1 MLKQTGSTE
10 RDTKGRNIPLTPQ
23 PQLHSN
29 VGRKLSFDMN
39 TMIPLIYCWFSYN
52 NVASSELIWATT
64 REDGSQLLN
73 RTGGVLYVCDV

>member
-10 RDTKGRNIPLTPQ
+10 RDTKGRNIPP
-23 PQLHSN
+23 PQLYSTQLFFN
-29 VGRKLSFDMN
+29 MN

-64 REDGSQLLN
+64 RENGSKLLN
-73 RTGGVLYVCDV
+73 RTGSVLYVCDV